1 MSLFNNNVFPDVTNN
16 PLKKSLFIETWDD
29 DAITPPPGSK
39 FIVTENLFILSTES
53 GDEFITE

>member
-1 MSLFNNNVFPDVTNN
+1 MSLFNNNVFPDITNN

-29 DAITPPPGSK
+29 DAMIPPPGSSY
-39 FIVTENLFILSTES
+39 IVTEDMIIIATEA